1 MSAYAIACGGR
12 LAHADGEQRGGARHA
27 PSRAAVNVGG
37 RGYVG
42 GVLPAPPDAAQRA
55 VIDLPVD
62 ASATVIGAPGTGK
75 TATLVARVQ
84 ALLGSGVRG
93 PDELVVLTPTRPSAT
108 RLRDELGVRVSVATP
123 GPLAR
128 SVGSLAFQIVRADTV
143 RRGDDPPQLLTGA
156 DQDRIIAEL
165 LDGDE
170 ADERNGFVRWPAHL
184 GPSVRRSAGFR
195 SELRAFFS
203 ELVELGVTPA
213 ELETLGSDTWAA
225 VAGFARDYR
234 NVIAGM
240 RAAHRDSAE
249 LYAEAAAIL
258 RSGAP
263 LGELDRLRTV
273 LIDDAQELTRGG
285 VDLVAALR
293 ERGVAVLAFGDPDI
307 GSGAFR
313 GVTPELFAR
322 LAALLGPVH
331 VLDAPHRGH
340 PAITRLAR
348 VVTQQIGAGGRV
360 EHRRAPGPE
369 VDEPDAVAARVLSSP
384 YEEVDRIAWTLRSWH
399 LDHGVAWERMAVI
412 AHDTLQIT
420 ALETELAAREVP
432 TRAAGV
438 QRPLGSE
445 LAVRALLE
453 LVRLGLTPPDERDAD
468 ALLEALRSPFGGLD
482 GVGVRRLRAQLR
494 HRELAAG
501 GVRSARELLREALCD
516 PVLLTFID
524 TAEGRAAHRLAET
537 LRLLHERGAAGAT
550 IHELLWEAWDRAR
563 TPDGRRLATAWHEI
577 AVSAQPLAAETG
589 RALDGLV
596 ALFDAAK
603 RFTER
608 APGEGPAPFI
618 HDVLDSDVPE
628 DALTAPER
636 PGTVALLTPAMAL
649 GTEFDAVVIA
659 GVQDGVWP
667 NVRLRGG
674 LLESWRLPDAVAAAR
689 ARTAAPEPESVLD
702 RRRSAL
708 HDELRLFVRAISRAR
723 RRLLVTAVDDD
734 DQTPSPLLSLLP
746 EAPPGEHDDAE
757 HPLTLRGLV
766 ARHRRTLTG
775 AAPEP
780 ARRHAA
786 EQLALLA
793 AEGVPGA
800 DPAQWYGV
808 RGPSTDAPLI
818 DPAERAVRVSPSR
831 LETFE
836 ACGLDWAIRAL
847 GGDTATAPSAGI
859 GTILHA
865 ALEAA
870 PDGDLERMRAV
881 LDARWGELEFE
892 AGWIERKERRRAE
905 EYVARLHRYLRQ
917 VRAEGGR
924 PVVAEAVFRLAVTLD
939 DEPRV
944 LGIAEG
950 ADRAE
955 IGPHALISGIIDRV
969 EAYPAGAGEHADA
982 RGRGWSAMEPADPGA
997 PERIVVADLKTGKYE
1012 DRTSDGKVAED
1023 AQLAAYQLAVE
1034 EGLVPGAD
1042 PAGLA
1047 GARLVVVSQ
1056 TTAKSAYRV
1065 AHQPVL
1071 GAEGRAAFLRRVAD
1085 AARGMS
1091 AAAFTAHVDVHCQ
1104 GSHRPTL
1111 CRPHTVKAVSAS

>member
-1 MSAYAIACGGR
+1 MGP
-12 LAHADGEQRGGARHA
+12 LARPENADGEQGASTARRRSDVGA
-27 PSRAAVNVGG
+27 P
-37 RGYVG
+37 GYVG
-42 GVLPAPPDAAQRA
+42 GVLPARFDTAQRA
-55 VIDLPVD
+55 VIDLPAD

-75 TATLVARVQ
+75 TATLVARVT
-84 ALLGSGVRG
+84 ALLGAGAVDADG
-93 PDELVVLTPTRPSAT
+93 LIVLTPTRASAT
-108 RLRDELGVRVSVATP
+108 RLRDELGVRVAVATP

-128 SVGSLAFQIVRADTV
+128 SIGSLAFQIVRADTV
-143 RRGDDPPQLLTGA
+143 RRGEAPPQLLTGA

-165 LDGDE
+165 LEGDE
-170 ADERNGFVRWPAHL
+170 ADEAAGRVRWPAHL
-184 GPSVRRSAGFR
+184 GPAVRRSAGFR
-195 SELRAFFS
+195 SELRQFFS
-203 ELVELGVTPA
+203 ELIELGVAPS
-213 ELETLGSDTWAA
+213 ELETLGSDTWTA
-225 VAGFARDYR
+225 VAGFVRDYR
-234 NVIAGM
+234 TALAGM
-240 RAAHRDSAE
+240 RADHRDSAE
-249 LYAEAAAIL
+249 LYAEAAAVL
-258 RSGAP
+258 RGGET
-263 LGELDRLRTV
+263 LGELDRLRVV

-285 VDLVAALR
+285 IDLVAALR
-293 ERGVAVLAFGDPDI
+293 ARGVAVMAFGDPDI

-313 GVTPELFAR
+313 GVTPELFAH
-322 LAALLGPVH
+322 LAGMLGPVH
-331 VLDAPHRGH
+331 VLDGAHRGH

-348 VVTQQIGAGGRV
+348 VMTQQIGAGGRV
-360 EHRRAPGPE
+360 EHRRPPGPE
-369 VDEPDAVAARVLSSP
+369 LDEPDVVSARVLSSP

-399 LDHGVAWERMAVI
+399 LDHGVPWERMAVI
-412 AHDTLQIT
+412 AHDTRQIT
-420 ALETELAAREVP
+420 SLETELAAREVP
-432 TRAAGV
+432 TRAEGV

-445 LAVRALLE
+445 RAVRALVE
-453 LVRLGLTPPDERDAD
+453 LVRLGLAAHDDRDAD

-501 GVRSARELLREALCD
+501 GSRAARELLREALGD

-524 TAEGRAAHRLAET
+524 TAEGRAALRLAET
-537 LRLLHERGAAGAT
+537 LRLLHEQGTAGAT
-550 IHELLWEAWDRAR
+550 IHELLWTAWDRAR

-608 APGEGPAPFI
+608 SPGEGPGPFI
-618 HDVLDSDVPE
+618 HDILDSDVPE

-636 PGTVALLTPAMAL
+636 PGTVALLTPALAL

-689 ARTAAPEPESVLD
+689 SHTAAPEPQSVLD
-702 RRRSAL
+702 RRRAAL

-723 RRLLVTAVDDD
+723 SRLLVTAVDDD

-746 EAPPGEHDDAE
+746 EPPAEEDEAE

-808 RGPSTDAPLI
+808 RPASTTAPLI
-818 DPAERAVRVSPSR
+818 DPAERPVRVSPSR
-831 LETFE
+831 METFE
-836 ACGLDWAIRAL
+836 TCGLDWAVRAL

-870 PDGDLERMRAV
+870 PDGDLERMHEV

-905 EYVARLHRYLRQ
+905 EYVRRLHHYLRR
-917 VRAEGGR
+917 VAAEGGR
-924 PVVAEAVFRLAVTLD
+924 PVAAEASFRLAVTLD
-939 DEPRV
+939 EEPRV
-944 LGIAEG
+944 YGIPEDG
-950 ADRAE
+950 DRPAPA
-955 IGPHALISGIIDRV
+955 PHALLSGVIDRV
-969 EAYPAGAGEHADA
+969 EAYPAGSGDHADA
-982 RGRGWSAMEPADPGA
+982 RGRGWTAMAPADPTSE
-997 PERIVVADLKTGKYE
+997 ERIVIADLKTGRSE
-1012 DRTSDGKVAED
+1012 DRTSDGKVTRD
-1023 AQLAAYQLAVE
+1023 AQLAAYQLAVQ

-1042 PAGLA
+1042 PAALA

-1056 TTAKSAYRV
+1056 TSAKSAYRV

-1071 GAEGRAAFLRRVAD
+1071 GAEDRAAFLRRVAD

-1091 AAAFTAHVDVHCQ
+1091 AAAFTASVDVHCQ